1 MYINYPKKQSSPLKS
16 RVNNCLRPITNL
28 QHKHQKPRKGRR
40 CLCLCYKFMMYRP
53 IFASGKNV
61 SRGLYCI
68 VLEYNVKKNSCS
80 IDARPASA
88 GGVQIGDRERS
99 SLARSLARGIRTA
112 VFIIYNCIYIIVRG
126 SSQLGSTPS
135 AWLSSYSR
143 RVPQQNAYSRSSRRS
158 WTRALRVCFLTCF
171 SSGSSSDAVES
182 SGYY

>member
-1 MYINYPKKQSSPLKS
+1 MTRY
-16 RVNNCLRPITNL
+16 LRI
-28 QHKHQKPRKGRR
+28 R
-40 CLCLCYKFMMYRP
+40 
-53 IFASGKNV
+53 IFAAAQ
-61 SRGLYCI
+61 LYTATYSCTRLRARS
-68 VLEYNVKKNSCS
+68 VLECRTLSTLVLHRTRVQCKKNSCS

-158 WTRALRVCFLTCF
+158 WTRALRVCFLSCL
-171 SSGSSSDAVES
+171 SSGSSSDAVPSVARIAELERYNFLAENHD
-182 SGYY
+182 GFL